1 MKHLLK
7 SRWCIDP
14 KTEDKKPRRRNSGR
28 KNRRKKNK
36 ISPAKELQ
44 NGTWDG
50 SNDPLEPLN
59 NQTNVQKNCD
69 EKIGKN
75 VNDLKLDFKTHKR
88 KTNDAE
94 SNFADRIYNVIDKL
108 EKVSIKDNMY
118 LAGDL
123 SAEDL
128 ESDFF
133 YSSDD
138 MDDFCDD
145 T

>member
-1 MKHLLK
+1 M
-7 SRWCIDP
+7 
-14 KTEDKKPRRRNSGR
+14 
-28 KNRRKKNK
+28 
-36 ISPAKELQ
+36 
-44 NGTWDG
+44 
-50 SNDPLEPLN
+50 EPLN

-123 SAEDL
+123 NAEDL